1 MLYSDVTCVVV
12 VVVVPEHVLISM
24 FWGLQK
30 DKSTTKNDNA
40 SREHAAA
47 LVEKTRRR
55 KQELLQKLDRNYGA
69 LLQKAWE
76 NSQAFGNNTISRSLA
91 LDLLAEPL
99 STVGSWNVQVPPAK
113 FQVVAG
119 RRVPTVRGGI
129 ATATAMVV
137 PLWHRLRRIAIE
149 IHGPPED
156 MRINDPSPLSRK
168 EQDDIILKEHEIVVV
183 RLFRTV
189 ESSSSPSPSPSHHTD
204 DDKQGT
210 KKQST
215 SDSEE
220 EGEEEKEE
228 EEELPLRSFRVEDLA
243 ILDQKRNVCEVQV
256 GHGDEAKVY
265 DVTFQSEHESM
276 AFSAQFNQLRD
287 LESARSK
294 KQAQLYKEKQKAENE
309 TFNKGSKETNKNT
322 SKSKNHLSVDL
333 LVEIVSA
340 TNLPGS
346 NSSFGFPR
354 NPFVIVKMGGSEVHR
369 TKALSST
376 PDPVWS
382 LETGSLFLVQKNPED
397 FFASTGGITFLI
409 SYAHTIAT
417 HKVIGQARV
426 GLQQLLSMNGERER
440 FDIVLEKDVQ
450 APAGFCSLF
459 LRIKQAVKS
468 DIEVSLF
475 FTLRATR
482 GCCRRARLLILV

>member
-1 MLYSDVTCVVV
+1 MLYSDVTCFAVVV
-12 VVVVPEHVLISM
+12 VVVVSEHVLMSM

-30 DKSTTKNDNA
+30 DKTTTKNDKA
-40 SREHAAA
+40 SRERAAA

-55 KQELLQKLDRNYGA
+55 QQELLQKLDKNYGA

-76 NSQAFGNNTISRSLA
+76 HSQAFGNNTSSRSVA
-91 LDLLAEPL
+91 LDLLTEPL

-113 FQVVAG
+113 FKVVAG
-119 RRVPTVRGGI
+119 QRVPTVRGGI
-129 ATATAMVV
+129 ATATAVAM
-137 PLWHRLRRIAIE
+137 PLWRRFRRIAIE

-156 MRINDPSPLSRK
+156 MRIYGPSPSLDQ
-168 EQDDIILKEHEIVVV
+168 EQDDIMLQEHEIVVV
-183 RLFRTV
+183 RVFRTV
-189 ESSSSPSPSPSHHTD
+189 GSSSSHDTD
-204 DDKQGT
+204 NDKQGT

-215 SDSEE
+215 SDVED
-220 EGEEEKEE
+220 EGEEEEE
-228 EEELPLRSFRVEDLA
+228 EEEPPLRSYRVEDLA
-243 ILDQKRNVCEVQV
+243 VLDQKRNVCEVQV

-265 DVTFQSEHESM
+265 DVLFQSEHESM

-287 LESARSK
+287 LELARSK
-294 KQAQLYKEKQKAENE
+294 QQAQLYKEKQKAENE
-309 TFNKGSKETNKNT
+309 TIRKGSKETNKKTRN
-322 SKSKNHLSVDL
+322 SKNSLSVDL

-369 TKALSST
+369 TKALSNT

-382 LETGSLFLVQKNPED
+382 LETGSLFLVQKNPEE
-397 FFASTGGITFLI
+397 FFASTGGMTLLI
-409 SYAHTIAT
+409 RYAHTIAT

-468 DIEVSLF
+468 DIEVSLY
-475 FTLRATR
+475 FTLHTTR
-482 GCCRRARLLILV
+482 VFPSR